1 MEPEEAAAENFGGDG
16 ACVVVPDGHW
26 PKALPVVRAL
36 GKGGMDV
43 SVCAQTRLCPALFS
57 RWSGRLRV
65 VPDAAEHPQEC
76 AQALASLCDELAAH
90 GGPPVLMPMEEDSA
104 ALFYDARFRGK
115 ALFLMPP
122 RASFDIACDK
132 FRTFGLAR
140 QLDIPA
146 PESHH
151 LATPDD
157 LLHFRKA
164 HAGTGRAWVVKP
176 VRSSGARGV
185 RYALPATAADCEA
198 YFRSFGACLVQ
209 ERVGPGFIAV
219 GASFLYDAA
228 GRRVAAFCH
237 DRLDEHPLSGGAST
251 YRVSSHRPGLLAM
264 AEKLLGAL
272 AWRGLAMVEWKYN
285 PASGDCALLE
295 INPRLWGSVELPV
308 RAGVNFP
315 LLYAQAC
322 LGRETPPVGE
332 YPEGLACGWLAGAL
346 LNFFRHG
353 RKVSLDLPRYQ
364 EWDASDMRGS
374 VASVVLP
381 PLQYLHPLFR
391 KKTAR

>member
-1 MEPEEAAAENFGGDG
+1 MRAVPGEGAGG
-16 ACVVVPDGHW
+16 ACVIVPDGHW
-26 PKALPVVRAL
+26 PKALPVIRAL
-36 GKGGMDV
+36 GKGGLDV
-43 SVCAQTRLCPALFS
+43 SVCAPTRLCPALFS

-65 VPDAAEHPQEC
+65 VPDAGERPEEC
-76 AQALASLCDELAAH
+76 AQALAALCDELAAQ
-90 GGPPVLMPMEEDSA
+90 GGLPVLAPMEEDSA

-115 ALFLMPP
+115 ALSLMPP

-132 FRTFGLAR
+132 FRTFSLAR

-146 PESHH
+146 PESYY

-164 HAGTGRAWVVKP
+164 HGETGRVWVVKP

-185 RYALPATAADCEA
+185 RYALPSTAADCEE
-198 YFRSFGACLVQ
+198 YFRRFGACLAQ
-209 ERVGPGFIAV
+209 ERVGSGFIAV
-219 GASFLYDAA
+219 GTSFLFNAV

-237 DRLDEHPLSGGAST
+237 DRLDEHPPTGGAST

-272 AWRGLAMVEWKYN
+272 SWRGLAMIEWKYN
-285 PASGDCALLE
+285 PATEDCALLE

-322 LGRETPPVGE
+322 LGRETAPVGE
-332 YPEGLACGWLAGAL
+332 YPRGLACGWLAGAL

-364 EWDASDMRGS
+364 EWDASDIRGS
-374 VASVVLP
+374 VSSVVLP
-381 PLQYLHPLFR
+381 PLQYLHPVFR